1 MLHSE
6 RAGGAESE
14 GGGLVPGGRGGG
26 GHVDGH
32 EGDNHAGGHEGGDR
46 AHGHDGETG
55 QRSEAPQ
62 RKDLLRSPQTSWI
75 LTWKASAWQE
85 NVGFIGAAVEGIFY
99 SLLIIQALH
108 NHLALLLIDF
118 LFCNW

>member
-14 GGGLVPGGRGGG
+14 GGGLAPGGRGGHDY
-26 GHVDGH
+26 GHD
-32 EGDNHAGGHEGGDR
+32 GDNHAGDH
-46 AHGHDGETG
+46 AQGHDGETG

-75 LTWKASAWQE
+75 LMWKASAWQE
-85 NVGFIGAAVEGIFY
+85 NVGFIGAGEGIF
-99 SLLIIQALH
+99 
-108 NHLALLLIDF
+108 
-118 LFCNW
+118 

>member
-1 MLHSE
+1 MVPWDSQVVTVPHSE
-6 RAGGAESE
+6 RAGGAGSE
-14 GGGLVPGGRGGG
+14 AGGLAPGGRGG

-75 LTWKASAWQE
+75 LTWKASA
-85 NVGFIGAAVEGIFY
+85 
-99 SLLIIQALH
+99 
-108 NHLALLLIDF
+108 
-118 LFCNW
+118 

>member
-1 MLHSE
+1 MVPWGSQVVTVLHSE

-14 GGGLVPGGRGGG
+14 GGGLAPGGRGGG

-85 NVGFIGAAVEGIFY
+85 NVGFIGAGKGIF
-99 SLLIIQALH
+99 
-108 NHLALLLIDF
+108 
-118 LFCNW
+118 

>member
-6 RAGGAESE
+6 RAGGAGSE
-14 GGGLVPGGRGGG
+14 GGGLAPGGRGGHAGGEHDCGLATGGRCGG

-46 AHGHDGETG
+46 AHGHDGGTG

-85 NVGFIGAAVEGIFY
+85 NVGFIGAVEGMF
-99 SLLIIQALH
+99 
-108 NHLALLLIDF
+108 
-118 LFCNW
+118 